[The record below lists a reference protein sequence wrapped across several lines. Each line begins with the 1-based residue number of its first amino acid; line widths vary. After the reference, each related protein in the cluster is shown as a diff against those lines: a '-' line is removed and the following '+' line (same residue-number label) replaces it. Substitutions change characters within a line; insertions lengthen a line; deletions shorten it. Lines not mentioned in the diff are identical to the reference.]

1 MDRSGEGHKRTQPTQ
16 SDNRAGGGR
25 GRKECTDS
33 LPHPSPASNL
43 SSGILQPSL
52 TGAEAEGTGR
62 GLPTAAGTPPH
73 PPLPISFCGKPRGV
87 VHDPGSLLSAPAC
100 DRRASCVPMG
110 GAQRGERAAVNSGR
124 RHGSRRGWVR
134 GRAESSLSRCWRA
147 AAESQLGPGCTGRP
161 RPPSGSLPRPISYQD
176 PPRHPRQV
184 SLDCSQKSRKKTT
197 SRPGSEEEGKVY
209 KHSSGPLF
217 YLTKDGAT
225 QAPRGRGSAQGGAEN
240 QGHTPG
246 PLFNL
251 GRCPACWIQF
261 TFSNTWRLSFPVWQL
276 ENIKE
281 FINNCNRSCWKKS
294 SKSPYTTKGLGGT
307 DVRS

>member
-16 SDNRAGGGR
+16 SDNRGGGGR

-134 GRAESSLSRCWRA
+134 GRAESSLSPCWRA

-161 RPPSGSLPRPISYQD
+161 RPPSGSIPCHEHQNFFFQVTAISMTIFFTI
-176 PPRHPRQV
+176 
-184 SLDCSQKSRKKTT
+184 LKQKRNKK
-197 SRPGSEEEGKVY
+197 
-209 KHSSGPLF
+209 
-217 YLTKDGAT
+217 
-225 QAPRGRGSAQGGAEN
+225 
-240 QGHTPG
+240 
-246 PLFNL
+246 
-251 GRCPACWIQF
+251 
-261 TFSNTWRLSFPVWQL
+261 
-276 ENIKE
+276 
-281 FINNCNRSCWKKS
+281 
-294 SKSPYTTKGLGGT
+294 
-307 DVRS
+307 VRSDHHHVKPTLWLTFVHCQLSTIFDG